1 MGIFFDELTK
11 KLNMALQQAYS
22 GTIYNTL
29 PQKEDGSLYKI
40 DELIDL
46 GHLQNFTEF
55 LSKVPQNA
63 YDEVTNLLAEI
74 IMNVSFYGKQIQEAN
89 QRIKN
94 NKNAKEPKKLIK
106 SDLKTVEKF
115 KTLINRSFNNG
126 KFQGKNI
133 RGYWFD
139 QRYKELIFSKDGTI
153 ENKKKYN
160 IDDLFEIVELMITDL
175 TEEEFL
181 LLPQENYREIKN
193 CHSLNYYKLK
203 LTELCKKYNLT
214 DYSKDINDFIN
225 KFNTTISKT
234 ARKK

>member
-1 MGIFFDELTK
+1 
-11 KLNMALQQAYS
+11 MALQQAYI

-29 PQKEDGSLYKI
+29 LLKEDGSLYKI
-40 DELIDL
+40 NELIDL
-46 GHLQNFTEF
+46 GYLQAYTEF

-74 IMNVSFYGKQIQEAN
+74 IMNVAFYGKQIQEDN

-115 KTLINRSFNNG
+115 KTLINRSFNNS

-133 RGYWFD
+133 IGRWFD
-139 QRYKELIFSKDGTI
+139 QRYKELTFSKDGTI

-160 IDDLFEIVELMITDL
+160 IDDLFEIVELMI
-175 TEEEFL
+175 
-181 LLPQENYREIKN
+181 
-193 CHSLNYYKLK
+193 CLK
-203 LTELCKKYNLT
+203 
-214 DYSKDINDFIN
+214 
-225 KFNTTISKT
+225 
-234 ARKK
+234 

>member
-11 KLNMALQQAYS
+11 KLNMALSRVYI
-22 GTIYNTL
+22 G
-29 PQKEDGSLYKI
+29 KEDGSPYKI
-40 DELIDL
+40 DELLYEEDGLIDL
-46 GHLQNFTEF
+46 NHLQNYTEF

-63 YDEVTNLLAEI
+63 YDEVTNLLAEM
-74 IMNVSFYGKQIQEAN
+74 IMNVVFYGKQIQEDN

-106 SDLKTVEKF
+106 SDLATVKKF
-115 KTLINRSFNNG
+115 KTLINRSFNNS

-160 IDDLFEIVELMITDL
+160 IDDLFEIIELMITDL

-193 CHSLNYYKLK
+193 PHSLNYYKTK

-214 DYSKDINDFIN
+214 DYSKNINDFIN
-225 KFNTTISKT
+225 NFNITILKTT
-234 ARKK
+234 RKK